1 MNIRELIATL
11 VLAGVVVTLAAA
23 NFTSLMGGTLGYLES
38 NRLKRVGANSR
49 HVNPPAQTETFDG
62 GQLST
67 AWNHAVL
74 NGNGATGQLQHFHF
88 TEVVLSDG
96 SLEIQQTHDP
106 DFTSKQDAGFGH
118 PDAGRQYNNAALIGF
133 DGYQPTPAEDLLL
146 ECEMSVSEGFFG
158 SSGCVFEPSG
168 TLHADGT
175 FQDGRFTF
183 FGVSFLGEGSTLRGF
198 SGAIT
203 NLAVN
208 WWPQTVRPLI
218 GIDPRQ
224 PRTYTIRLRW
234 ENERLWVGTVYVDGR
249 EMSKVTMPPLGPVEV
264 QIWSDNYVLNNPGWG
279 APKIGYGNG
288 EQFTR
293 FTRIAVWTE
302 AR

>member
-1 MNIRELIATL
+1 MNIREMIATF
-11 VLAGVVVTLAAA
+11 VFIGVVVILAAT
-23 NFTSLMGGTLGYLES
+23 NFTSLVGGTLGYLES
-38 NRLKRVGANSR
+38 NRLKRVGADSR
-49 HVNPPAQTETFDG
+49 HVNPPAQEDAFNG

-67 AWNHAVL
+67 AWKHAVL
-74 NGNGATGQLQHFHF
+74 NGNGEIGQVPRFHV
-88 TEVVLSDG
+88 TDVVLSDG
-96 SLEIQQTHDP
+96 SLEIWQTHDP
-106 DFTSKQDAGFGH
+106 DFDAKQDAGFGH
-118 PDAGRQYNNAALIGF
+118 PDAGKQYNNAAIIGF

-146 ECEMSVSEGFFG
+146 ECEMSVSANFFG
-158 SSGCVFEPSG
+158 SSGCIFEPSS
-168 TLHADGT
+168 TLRADGT

-183 FGVSFLGEGSTLRGF
+183 FGVSFLGEGSTLRGY
-198 SGAIT
+198 SGAIV

-224 PRTYTIRLRW
+224 PHTYTIRLRW
-234 ENERLWVGTVYVDGR
+234 ENERLWVGTVYVDGK
-249 EMSKVTMPPLGPVEV
+249 EMSKAAMPPLGPVEV
-264 QIWSDNYVLNNPGWG
+264 QIWSDNYVLSNPGWG
-279 APKIGYGNG
+279 APAIGYGNG